1 MPQSQ
6 NPSREHPS
14 EEPLEPFTRS
24 DELSG
29 RVAVV
34 TGVGRRRGIGSA
46 VCRALAARGADVA
59 LSYWKAYDRGMP
71 WDPDEEE
78 PRRLVEELGGGDV
91 RAAAVEVDLSLAGSP
106 KELLDAVDERLGV
119 PSILVNVAA
128 HSTRDGYER
137 LDAETIDDHH
147 AVNVRAMA
155 LLSVLFARRYPGGP
169 GGRIVNFSSGQ
180 SLGPMQDELAYGMT
194 KGAIE
199 AFTRSLAASVGHK
212 GITVNAV
219 NPGPTD
225 TGWIPEELGRE
236 LLPKFPAGRIGQP
249 EDAARLVAFLAGDE
263 AAWITG
269 QTIHSEGGF
278 VRG

>member
-1 MPQSQ
+1 MSQ
-6 NPSREHPS
+6 DVP
-14 EEPLEPFTRS
+14 EPFVRAE
-24 DELSG
+24 ELRG
-29 RVAVV
+29 RVALV
-34 TGVGRRRGIGSA
+34 TGVGRRRGIGTA
-46 VCRALAARGADVA
+46 VCRALAARGADIA
-59 LSYWKAYDRGMP
+59 LSYWKAYDREMP
-71 WDPDEEE
+71 WGSDEDGPEG
-78 PRRLVEELGGGDV
+78 LVEELCASGV
-91 RAAAVEVDLSLAGSP
+91 RAEAVEMDLSLPESA
-106 KELLDAVDERLGV
+106 ERLLDAVTERLGA

-128 HSTRDGYER
+128 HSTRDGYEA
-137 LDAETIDDHH
+137 LDAGTLDAHY

-180 SLGPMQDELAYGMT
+180 SLGPMAEELAYGLT

-199 AFTRSLAASVGHK
+199 AFTSSLAAGVGHR

-225 TGWIPEELGRE
+225 TGWMTEESRRE
-236 LLPKFPAGRIGQP
+236 LVSRFPSGRIGEP

-269 QTIHSEGGF
+269 QVIHSEGGF

>member
-1 MPQSQ
+1 MSQ
-6 NPSREHPS
+6 NSI
-14 EEPLEPFTRS
+14 EPFTRS
-24 DELSG
+24 EELRG

-46 VCRALAARGADVA
+46 VCRALAARGTDVV
-59 LSYWKAYDRGMP
+59 LSYWKAYDREMP
-71 WDPDEEE
+71 WDADENEQE
-78 PRRLVEELGGGDV
+78 RLVEELRASGV
-91 RAAAVEVDLSLAGSP
+91 RAESFEVDLSLAESP
-106 KELLDAVDERLGV
+106 EKLLDASEERLGR

-128 HSTRDGYER
+128 YSTRDGFEA
-137 LDAETIDDHH
+137 LDADTLDAHY

-180 SLGPMQDELAYGMT
+180 SLGPMIEELAYAST

-199 AFTRSLAASVGHK
+199 AFTRTLAAEVWEK

-225 TGWIPEELGRE
+225 TGWMTDELKSELAPE
-236 LLPKFPAGRIGQP
+236 FSSGRIGQP
-249 EDAARLVAFLAGDE
+249 GDAARLVAFLAGDE

-269 QTIHSEGGF
+269 QIIHSEGGF
-278 VRG
+278 FRRRP